1 LKQYLIFLIELKG
14 ILTMGITDYSTNSRK
29 EELAT
34 IPFVAHSIIVAK
46 HRRREKWLTI
56 ALASSVVIGIITHFI
71 R

>member
-1 LKQYLIFLIELKG
+1 
-14 ILTMGITDYSTNSRK
+14 MGITDYHSTNLQK

-46 HRRREKWLTI
+46 HRRKEKMLAI
-56 ALASSVVIGIITHFI
+56 ALVSSVVIGIITHFI